1 MKKMKTKCTK
11 VGAVLFAAAAILSSC
26 SNDDVV
32 NNGDNTPVGD
42 REAVKT
48 SFSFAIPSPVSR
60 ATEGDVQA
68 NGQFQGMKNLR
79 LMPFALTE
87 GSGDYVAAN
96 SVLAGATQ
104 LTGSSI
110 DTKSANFVQT
120 FPDVVI
126 PAGNIAFLFY
136 GEANHAADYNGV
148 LNMTPDVSVTS
159 LSPADISFSLQNITE
174 GTYTGGTYA
183 NATDLIAAWKT
194 NVTDKLNSWVTG
206 LADGADKTSAEELQ
220 TNYYKFNSASLM
232 GLQLALQYLST
243 RLDELN
249 AIAGA
254 SDVKT
259 SVDNMATEL
268 ADEAYV
274 DFPANLPKGTYKL
287 NNGKIEFDANGPS
300 GSGIVTATAS
310 QAYSYPSSLY
320 YWTNA
325 YPVEYETTPTFDKW
339 NNGVYGTGPGPDRR
353 SVITSASKKIALNK
367 TINYGVARLDVKAAI
382 KTTDG
387 ATIPAGTI
395 SGTSTP
401 THVTLD
407 NHNFVV
413 KGLLIGG
420 LPDALDWEMHPAD
433 DDQYT
438 KIVYDTRVPNNG
450 YTLTYAT
457 TPSYTGMSPLMY
469 CLLPETADCSTGSA
483 DDLGHTPNIA
493 LEILN
498 DGPQF
503 YGLDGNLIPEDGTFY
518 LVGKLTYA
526 QDASKPEVTR
536 VFQQDYNTT
545 VNLTIS
551 SLAKAYNTV
560 PDLINPRLEL
570 ALAVDINWKAGLVL
584 DVPLGD

>member
-42 REAVKT
+42 RDAVKT

-110 DTKSANFVQT
+110 DTKSKNFVQT
-120 FPDVVI
+120 FPNVVI

-183 NATDLIAAWKT
+183 NTADLIVAWNT
-194 NVTDKLNSWVTG
+194 NVTDKLDNWVTG

-243 RLDELN
+243 RLAELN

-259 SVDNMATEL
+259 SVDAMATEL
-268 ADEAYV
+268 EKPAYK

-287 NNGKIEFDANGPS
+287 NNGKIVIDKNGPS
-300 GSGIVTATAS
+300 GSGIVTATS
-310 QAYSYPSSLY
+310 SKTYSYPSSLY

-325 YPVEYETTPTFDKW
+325 YPVEYTTTPTFAEW
-339 NNGVYGTGPGPDRR
+339 NNGEYGTSR

-387 ATIPAGTI
+387 ATILAGTI

-469 CLLPETADCSTGSA
+469 CLLPETADCSTGSP

-503 YGLDGNLIPEDGTFY
+503 YGLDGNLVPEGGTFY

-526 QDASKPEVTR
+526 QDASKTEVTR

-570 ALAVDINWKAGLVL
+570 ALAVDINWKAGLIL

>member
-42 REAVKT
+42 RDAVKT

-60 ATEGDVQA
+60 ATEADVQA
-68 NGQFQGMKNLR
+68 DGQFQGMKNLR

-87 GSGDYVAAN
+87 GSGDYVVAN

-110 DTKSANFVQT
+110 GTESENFVQT

-159 LSPADISFSLQNITE
+159 LSPADISFSLQNITQ

-183 NATDLIAAWKT
+183 NAADLISAWKT

-243 RLDELN
+243 RLAELN
-249 AIAGA
+249 TITGA
-254 SDVKT
+254 NEVKT
-259 SVDNMATEL
+259 SVDAMATEL
-268 ADEAYV
+268 KKPAYK

-287 NNGKIEFDANGPS
+287 NNGIIVFDVNGPS
-300 GSGIVTATAS
+300 GSGIVTATS
-310 QAYSYPSSLY
+310 SKAYSYPSSLY

-325 YPVEYETTPTFDKW
+325 YPVEYTTTPTFAEW
-339 NNGVYGTGPGPDRR
+339 NNGVYGTSR

-433 DDQYT
+433 SDQYT

-457 TPSYTGMSPLMY
+457 TPSYTGINPLMY
-469 CLLPETADCSTGSA
+469 CLLPETADCSTGSS

-503 YGLDGNLIPEDGTFY
+503 YGLDGNLIPEGGTFY

-526 QDASKPEVTR
+526 RDASKPAVTR

-584 DVPLGD
+584 DVPLGN

>member
-42 REAVKT
+42 RDAVKT

-60 ATEGDVQA
+60 ATEADVQA

-87 GSGDYVAAN
+87 GSGDYVVET

-110 DTKSANFVQT
+110 GTESANFVQT

-174 GTYTGGTYA
+174 GTYGGTYA
-183 NATDLIAAWKT
+183 NAADLISAWKT

-232 GLQLALQYLST
+232 GLKLALQYLST
-243 RLDELN
+243 RLAELN
-249 AIAGA
+249 AITGA
-254 SDVKT
+254 NEVKT
-259 SVDNMATEL
+259 SVDAMATEL
-268 ADEAYV
+268 EKPAYK

-287 NNGKIEFDANGPS
+287 NNGIIVFDANGPS
-300 GSGIVTATAS
+300 GSGIVTATS
-310 QAYSYPSSLY
+310 SKAYSYPSSLY

-325 YPVEYETTPTFDKW
+325 YPVEYYTTTPTFAEW
-339 NNGVYGTGPGPDRR
+339 NNGVYGTSR

-433 DDQYT
+433 GDQYT
-438 KIVYDTRVPNNG
+438 KIVYDTRVPSDG

-457 TPSYTGMSPLMY
+457 TPSYTGITPLMY

-545 VNLTIS
+545 VHLTIS

-570 ALAVDINWKAGLVL
+570 ALAVDINWKAGLIL
-584 DVPLGD
+584 DVPLGN

>member
-42 REAVKT
+42 RDAVKT

-60 ATEGDVQA
+60 ATETDVQA

-79 LMPFALTE
+79 LMPFALA
-87 GSGDYVAAN
+87 SGDYVVET

-110 DTKSANFVQT
+110 DTKSEDFVQT

-183 NATDLIAAWKT
+183 NTADLIVAWNT
-194 NVTDKLNSWVTG
+194 NVTDKLDNWVTG

-243 RLDELN
+243 RLAELN

-259 SVDNMATEL
+259 SVDAMATEL
-268 ADEAYV
+268 EKPAYK

-287 NNGKIEFDANGPS
+287 NNGKIVIDKNGPS
-300 GSGIVTATAS
+300 GSGIVTATS
-310 QAYSYPSSLY
+310 SKTYSYPSSLY

-325 YPVEYETTPTFDKW
+325 YPVEYTTTPTFAEW
-339 NNGVYGTGPGPDRR
+339 NNGEYGTSR

-433 DDQYT
+433 SDQYT

-469 CLLPETADCSTGSA
+469 CLLPETADCSTGTA

-503 YGLDGNLIPEDGTFY
+503 YGLDGNLIPEGGTFY

-526 QDASKPEVTR
+526 KDASKTEVTR
-536 VFQQDYNTT
+536 VFQQDYNTI

>member
-42 REAVKT
+42 RDAVKT

-79 LMPFALTE
+79 LMPFALA
-87 GSGDYVAAN
+87 SGDYVVES

-110 DTKSANFVQT
+110 DTTSANFVQT

-183 NATDLIAAWKT
+183 NAADLISAWNT
-194 NVTDKLNSWVTG
+194 NVTDKLDNWVTG

-243 RLDELN
+243 RLAELN
-249 AIAGA
+249 AITGA

-259 SVDNMATEL
+259 SVDAMATEL
-268 ADEAYV
+268 ENDAYK

-310 QAYSYPSSLY
+310 KTYSYPSSLY

-325 YPVEYETTPTFDKW
+325 YPVEYTTTPTFDKW
-339 NNGVYGTGPGPDRR
+339 NNGVYGTSR

-457 TPSYTGMSPLMY
+457 TPSYTGINPLMY

-503 YGLDGNLIPEDGTFY
+503 YGLDGNLIPEGGTFY

-526 QDASKPEVTR
+526 QDASKTEVTR

-551 SLAKAYNTV
+551 SLAKAHNTV

-570 ALAVDINWKAGLVL
+570 ALAVDIAWKAGLVL

>member
-1 MKKMKTKCTK
+1 MRHFYAYIAECLSRR
-11 VGAVLFAAAAILSSC
+11 LFI
-26 SNDDVV
+26 
-32 NNGDNTPVGD
+32 T
-42 REAVKT
+42 
-48 SFSFAIPSPVSR
+48 
-60 ATEGDVQA
+60 TE
-68 NGQFQGMKNLR
+68 
-79 LMPFALTE
+79 T
-87 GSGDYVAAN
+87 
-96 SVLAGATQ
+96 
-104 LTGSSI
+104 
-110 DTKSANFVQT
+110 
-120 FPDVVI
+120 
-126 PAGNIAFLFY
+126 
-136 GEANHAADYNGV
+136 
-148 LNMTPDVSVTS
+148 
-159 LSPADISFSLQNITE
+159 
-174 GTYTGGTYA
+174 
-183 NATDLIAAWKT
+183 
-194 NVTDKLNSWVTG
+194 
-206 LADGADKTSAEELQ
+206 
-220 TNYYKFNSASLM
+220 
-232 GLQLALQYLST
+232 
-243 RLDELN
+243 ELN

-259 SVDNMATEL
+259 SVDAMATEL
-268 ADEAYV
+268 EKPAYK

-287 NNGKIEFDANGPS
+287 NNGKIVIDKNGPS
-300 GSGIVTATAS
+300 GSGIVTATS
-310 QAYSYPSSLY
+310 SKTYSYPSSLY

-325 YPVEYETTPTFDKW
+325 YPVEYTTTPTFAEW
-339 NNGVYGTGPGPDRR
+339 NNGEYGTSR

-433 DDQYT
+433 GDQYT

-457 TPSYTGMSPLMY
+457 APSYTGINPLMY

-503 YGLDGNLIPEDGTFY
+503 YGLDGNLIPEGGTFY

-526 QDASKPEVTR
+526 QDASKTEVTR
-536 VFQQDYNTT
+536 VFQQDYNTI

>member
-1 MKKMKTKCTK
+1 MKTMKTKCTK

-42 REAVKT
+42 RDAVKT

-87 GSGDYVAAN
+87 GSGDYVVAN

-110 DTKSANFVQT
+110 GTESKNFVQT
-120 FPDVVI
+120 FPNVVI

-136 GEANHAADYNGV
+136 GEANHADDYNGV

-174 GTYTGGTYA
+174 GTYTGGTYT
-183 NATDLIAAWKT
+183 NAADLMAAWRTK
-194 NVTDKLNSWVTG
+194 VTDKLESWVTG
-206 LADGADKTSAEELQ
+206 LADGADKTSAEKLQ

-243 RLDELN
+243 RLAELN
-249 AIAGA
+249 TIAGA
-254 SDVKT
+254 SEVKT
-259 SVDNMATEL
+259 SVDSMATEL
-268 ADEAYV
+268 KKDAYK

-287 NNGKIEFDANGPS
+287 DNGKIVFDVNGPS
-300 GSGIVTATAS
+300 GSGIVTATS
-310 QAYSYPSSLY
+310 SKAYSYPSSLY

-325 YPVEYETTPTFDKW
+325 YPVEYTTTPTFAEW
-339 NNGVYGTGPGPDRR
+339 NNGVYGTSR
-353 SVITSASKKIALNK
+353 SVITSASTQIALNK

-395 SGTSTP
+395 SGTNTP

-457 TPSYTGMSPLMY
+457 TPSYTGITPLMY

-503 YGLDGNLIPEDGTFY
+503 YGLDGNLIPEGGTFY

-526 QDASKPEVTR
+526 RDASKTEVTR
-536 VFQQDYNTT
+536 VFQQDYNTI

-584 DVPLGD
+584 DVPLGN

>member
-42 REAVKT
+42 RDAVKT

-60 ATEGDVQA
+60 ATEADVQA
-68 NGQFQGMKNLR
+68 DGQFQGMKNLR

-87 GSGDYVAAN
+87 GSGDYVVAN

-110 DTKSANFVQT
+110 GTESENFVQT

-159 LSPADISFSLQNITE
+159 LSPADISFSLQNITQ

-183 NATDLIAAWKT
+183 NAADLISAWKT

-243 RLDELN
+243 RLAELN
-249 AIAGA
+249 TITGA
-254 SDVKT
+254 NEVKT
-259 SVDNMATEL
+259 SVDAMATEL
-268 ADEAYV
+268 KKPAYK

-287 NNGKIEFDANGPS
+287 NNGIIVFDVNGPS
-300 GSGIVTATAS
+300 GSGIVTATS
-310 QAYSYPSSLY
+310 SKAYSYPSSLY

-325 YPVEYETTPTFDKW
+325 YPVEYTTTPTFAEW
-339 NNGVYGTGPGPDRR
+339 NNGVYGTSR

-433 DDQYT
+433 SDQYT

-457 TPSYTGMSPLMY
+457 TPSYTGINPLMY
-469 CLLPETADCSTGSA
+469 CLLPETADCSTGSS
-483 DDLGHTPNIA
+483 DDLEHTPNIA

-503 YGLDGNLIPEDGTFY
+503 YGLDGNLIPEGGTFY

-526 QDASKPEVTR
+526 RDASKPAVTR

-584 DVPLGD
+584 DVPLGN

>member
-42 REAVKT
+42 RDAVKT

-110 DTKSANFVQT
+110 DTKSKNFVQT
-120 FPDVVI
+120 FPNVVI

-183 NATDLIAAWKT
+183 NTADLIVAWNT
-194 NVTDKLNSWVTG
+194 NVTDKLDNWVTG

-243 RLDELN
+243 RLAELN

-259 SVDNMATEL
+259 SVDAMATEL
-268 ADEAYV
+268 EKPAYK

-287 NNGKIEFDANGPS
+287 NNGKIVIDKNGPS
-300 GSGIVTATAS
+300 GSGIVTATS
-310 QAYSYPSSLY
+310 SKTYSYPSSLY

-325 YPVEYETTPTFDKW
+325 YPVEYTTTPTFAEW
-339 NNGVYGTGPGPDRR
+339 NNGEYGTSR

-469 CLLPETADCSTGSA
+469 CLLPETADCSTGSP

-503 YGLDGNLIPEDGTFY
+503 YGLDGNLVPEGGTFY

-526 QDASKPEVTR
+526 QDASKTEVTR

-570 ALAVDINWKAGLVL
+570 ALAVDINWKAGLIL

>member
-42 REAVKT
+42 RDAVKT

-60 ATEGDVQA
+60 ATEADVQA
-68 NGQFQGMKNLR
+68 KGQFQGMKNLR
-79 LMPFALTE
+79 LMPFTLAE
-87 GSGDYVAAN
+87 GGDYVVET

-104 LTGSSI
+104 LTKSSI
-110 DTKSANFVQT
+110 DTKSENFVQT
-120 FPDVVI
+120 FPEVVI
-126 PAGNIAFLFY
+126 PADNIAFLFY

-174 GTYTGGTYA
+174 GTYGGTYA
-183 NATDLIAAWKT
+183 NAADLIAAWKT
-194 NVTDKLNSWVTG
+194 NVTDKLDSWVTG

-243 RLDELN
+243 RLAELN
-249 AIAGA
+249 TIAGA
-254 SDVKT
+254 NEVKT
-259 SVDNMATEL
+259 SVDAMATEL
-268 ADEAYV
+268 ESGNYD

-287 NNGKIEFDANGPS
+287 VNGEIKLDKNGPS
-300 GSGIVTATAS
+300 GSGIVTANAS
-310 QAYSYPSSLY
+310 QTYSFPSSLY
-320 YWTNA
+320 YWANA
-325 YPVEYETTPTFDKW
+325 YPVEYTTTPTFDKW
-339 NNGVYGTGPGPDRR
+339 NNGVYSTGTGTDRR

-469 CLLPETADCSTGSA
+469 CLLPETADCSTGTA

-526 QDASKPEVTR
+526 QDASKTEVTR
-536 VFQQDYNTT
+536 VFQQDYNTI